1 MSDDKTKE
9 AVKLDT
15 AICICNQKATTSD
28 KLIKCHSN
36 PCMNGKFFHLTCM
49 NYKRKP
55 NNAKTTW
62 ICPNCSAAN
71 LYDTK
76 TKIKVANSDN
86 VKASTCN
93 SVSTPNNGNLN
104 NRHFKRILSPTGW
117 LDDDIIL
124 EVHINLKKIDPTMQ
138 GLQDPILGPVRQF
151 RRVGNPFVQILYTGN
166 YHWVCISSVGCSDG
180 IVNLYDSLYHN
191 VISKEVEEQALNL
204 VGADSFSS
212 LNVVPIQQQRNGSD
226 CGVFAA
232 AFATALVHGVPPSLL
247 EFDTTKVRNHLCECL
262 KAGKLEM
269 FPLL

>member
-1 MSDDKTKE
+1 
-9 AVKLDT
+9 
-15 AICICNQKATTSD
+15 
-28 KLIKCHSN
+28 
-36 PCMNGKFFHLTCM
+36 M

-76 TKIKVANSDN
+76 TKIKVANSEKI

-93 SVSTPNNGNLN
+93 SVSTPKNGNLN
-104 NRHFKRILSPTGW
+104 NCHFKRILSPTGW

-138 GLQDPILGPVRQF
+138 GLRDPILGPVRQF
-151 RRVGNPFVQILYTGN
+151 RRVGNPFVEILYKGN

-191 VISKEVEEQALNL
+191 VISKVVEEQAINL
-204 VGADSFSS
+204 VGAGSFSS
-212 LNVVPIQQQRNGSD
+212 LNVVPIQ
-226 CGVFAA
+226 
-232 AFATALVHGVPPSLL
+232 
-247 EFDTTKVRNHLCECL
+247 
-262 KAGKLEM
+262 
-269 FPLL
+269 